1 MEFLDL
7 AIHKH
12 DFPMLPICYML
23 VCQRVSI
30 KLSPEPPGSKS
41 WEQERGGGGPESV
54 RWRLRADTEGGEKPC
69 GRPGFP
75 AWSIKLGETR
85 GWVEPEMV
93 AQFKQL
99 KLVKHSWFNDL
110 KLGKQRIAKSG
121 LFQNKGYAHNLWLWL
136 GCPITHLRL

>member
-69 GRPGFP
+69 GAQDSLRDP
-75 AWSIKLGETR
+75 SNLEKLGAELSQKWWPNLSNWNWWNIR
-85 GWVEPEMV
+85 GSMIWSWENNESRKVVCFKIKVMPTIYGYGWG
-93 AQFKQL
+93 AQ
-99 KLVKHSWFNDL
+99 
-110 KLGKQRIAKSG
+110 
-121 LFQNKGYAHNLWLWL
+121 
-136 GCPITHLRL
+136 